1 MRILVVAL
9 VFAVAIPQDRS
20 ADSTDAALSEF
31 AERLKAYL
39 KLRDDLEHELE
50 PLAPV
55 PSSSQLQAPRK
66 ALVAAIRNARA
77 RARPGDLIPASV
89 QELIRQAVHAD
100 WARRNPVDKRAALV
114 EVPEGPLPGINR
126 DYPHHAAF
134 ATIPPLL
141 LANLPRLPDNLQ
153 YRFFGRH
160 MVVLDADAEIIID
173 YVRNTLPR

>member
-39 KLRDDLEHELE
+39 KLRDDLELE

-126 DYPHHAAF
+126 DYPH
-134 ATIPPLL
+134 
-141 LANLPRLPDNLQ
+141 
-153 YRFFGRH
+153 
-160 MVVLDADAEIIID
+160 
-173 YVRNTLPR
+173 